1 MVKIRLTRMGSKKR
15 PFYRVTAIDERKQRD
30 GRPLEFLGTYDPG
43 IEPAALNLDLDGIES
58 WVGKGAQLDT
68 VRSLVNRVKREGN
81 GRRPDM
87 AKRGKDSAELVS
99 FLAKAIV
106 SNPDDV
112 EVEIEDDGELI
123 ELETADGD
131 RGCVI
136 GRQGRSRKALRAI
149 LNATADGAGA
159 RLDIVD

>member
-1 MVKIRLTRMGSKKR
+1 MG
-15 PFYRVTAIDERKQRD
+15 
-30 GRPLEFLGTYDPG
+30 
-43 IEPAALNLDLDGIES
+43 
-58 WVGKGAQLDT
+58 
-68 VRSLVNRVKREGN
+68 
-81 GRRPDM
+81 
-87 AKRGKDSAELVS
+87 KRGKDSAELVS

-131 RGCVI
+131 RGRVI
-136 GRQGRSRKALRAI
+136 GRQGRVAKALRAI